1 MSSRKILKS
10 LRQRYYRSTAGLR
23 VRPDFVIIG
32 AMKCGTSTLFERL
45 RQHPQ
50 IVPSHRKEV
59 HFFDRHYT
67 AGEGWYRASFPYR
80 WNVPQGAISGEG
92 SPFYLLCPPIAGRIH
107 AFNPDMRLIA
117 LLRDPVER
125 AISHYFHSLRSG
137 KETLPIMDALDAEE
151 ERTTA
156 AWQRA
161 LKGHCSYDRELIW
174 FSYQR
179 RGLYLEQ
186 LQRYWQVFDR
196 EQLYI
201 ESSDR
206 LFSDPAACLSGIFD
220 FLGVDADFHVPVQKS
235 RGIATNKEELPDAVY
250 ERLANYFLEPNRQ
263 LFNTLGRDFG
273 WNKQA

>member
-1 MSSRKILKS
+1 MSSRKLLKS
-10 LRQRYYRSTAGLR
+10 LRQGYYRSTAALR
-23 VRPDFVIIG
+23 TRPDFVVIG

-59 HFFDRHYT
+59 HFFDLHYE
-67 AGEGWYRASFPYR
+67 AGERWYRAQFPYT
-80 WNVPQGAISGEG
+80 WNVPQGAISGEA
-92 SPFYLLCPPIAGRIH
+92 SPFYLLCPPIAERIH
-107 AFNPDMRLIA
+107 AFNPNMRLIA

-125 AISHYFHSLRSG
+125 AISHYFHALRSG

-151 ERTTA
+151 ERTA
-156 AWQRA
+156 DAWQRA
-161 LKGHCSYDRELIW
+161 LQGHCSYDRELIW

-201 ESSDR
+201 DSSNR
-206 LFSDPAACLSGIFD
+206 LFDDPADCLADIFG
-220 FLGVDADFHVPVQKS
+220 FLGVDADFRVPVQKS
-235 RGIATNKEELPDAVY
+235 RGIATNKEALPDVVY
-250 ERLANYFLEPNRQ
+250 ERLRDYFREPNTQ
-263 LFNTLGRDFG
+263 LFSALDRDLG
-273 WNKQA
+273 WNRT